1 MFKLTD
7 KTAIVTGASRGLG
20 REFAKSLA
28 EAGADIII
36 NSRNIKELEEVYE
49 QIRKIGRRV
58 LPIEADITDVSNVKN
73 MIRKAIKTFNH
84 IDILINNAATGRIN
98 RPIDETES
106 EEWDF
111 VINTNITGVFNC
123 SREVLKV
130 MKKQK
135 KGKIVNISSI
145 SGMIINKYFH
155 GGSYDVSKAGIVAL
169 TKAMATEYARYN
181 INVNAVAPGYYKTKP
196 NEKWF
201 QERPEIYEKILDM
214 IPLRRLGNIK
224 ELGALIVFLSS
235 DASNYMTGSL
245 VVIDGGYT
253 IW

>member
-49 QIRKIGRRV
+49 QIRKIGRRI